1 MNLSISIHEDEMFL
15 ITKYANKHNLTIE
28 DFIKHIISER
38 IKDENDTE
46 YYEDAIKQFKKVGNL
61 KSFNKLLIENT

>member
-1 MNLSISIHEDEMFL
+1 MNLSICLHEDEMFL

-28 DFIKHIISER
+28 DFIKNIIAER

-46 YYEDAIKQFKKVGNL
+46 YYEDAIKQFKKINEQKPSKKILV
-61 KSFNKLLIENT
+61 K